1 MKTKNTAEHKMIEHS
16 NPKNK
21 IERKLKKK
29 RQKKKNK

>member
-1 MKTKNTAEHKMIEHS
+1 MKTKKAAKHKMIEHS

-21 IERKLKKK
+21 IGRKLKKQ